1 MADRNT
7 LATSAATKPAL
18 SHGLMMRLGMAERLL
33 AVSAFKILEWA
44 YCAAWVASE
53 RFACVRPLRSPAALD
68 PLVNLRREELP
79 KATDLMSGH
88 VLPIERATSVH
99 VLIGRSKVTSR
110 SLSIALQR

>member
-44 YCAAWVASE
+44 YCARLGCFRA
-53 RFACVRPLRSPAALD
+53 VRLCSTPAQ
-68 PLVNLRREELP
+68 PCRP
-79 KATDLMSGH
+79 
-88 VLPIERATSVH
+88 
-99 VLIGRSKVTSR
+99 
-110 SLSIALQR
+110 